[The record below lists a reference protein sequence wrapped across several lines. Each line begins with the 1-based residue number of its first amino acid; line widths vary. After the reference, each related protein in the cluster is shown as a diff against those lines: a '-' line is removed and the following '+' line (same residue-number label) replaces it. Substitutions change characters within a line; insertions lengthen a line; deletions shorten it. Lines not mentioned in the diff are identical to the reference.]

1 MQATSQIRPRPFGID
16 KGPLRWLE
24 IAKTIHFFIDYESD
38 REKEISVT
46 GDFSQ
51 VHTNYYH
58 VV

>member
-1 MQATSQIRPRPFGID
+1 MQVPRQFRPRPFGIN

-24 IAKTIHFFIDYESD
+24 IAKRLYFFINYDSD

-46 GDFSQ
+46 ADVFQ
-51 VHTNYYH
+51 CHTIFYH

>member
-1 MQATSQIRPRPFGID
+1 MQVTRQIRPRPFGIN

-24 IAKTIHFFIDYESD
+24 IAKTLHFFIDYESD

-46 GDFSQ
+46 EDVFPI
-51 VHTNYYH
+51 HTIFYH